1 MAENS
6 EKVEEGSLKILQ
18 SGRGSGQRARLS
30 KKKQLSVWSPETCH
44 FLAPH
49 LQAKKVNSL
58 GKRLRTFQTFQECQP
73 LYLGEEV
80 LI

>member
-6 EKVEEGSLKILQ
+6 EKVEERSLKILQ
-18 SGRGSGQRARLS
+18 SGRGSRQRARLS
-30 KKKQLSVWSPETCH
+30 KNKKLSVWSPEIYH

-49 LQAKKVNSL
+49 LQAKNSL
-58 GKRLRTFQTFQECQP
+58 RKRLRTFQTFQECQP
-73 LYLGEEV
+73 VYLGEEG